1 MAFKRLKKN
10 KVLRKKIRRIPG
22 NEFCE
27 KFLLQII
34 LENEE
39 NCMRGEQCSWQ
50 YPAVKPVSHL
60 GFQGTILESSSAL
73 VSSQSKGSWKAG
85 CCPLLSSF
93 CPLSWL
99 ESGKFLFY
107 LFYILDFLIISLYI
121 KNRKMSGGVG
131 SSATC

>member
-1 MAFKRLKKN
+1 
-10 KVLRKKIRRIPG
+10 
-22 NEFCE
+22 
-27 KFLLQII
+27 
-34 LENEE
+34 
-39 NCMRGEQCSWQ
+39 MRGEQCSWQ
-50 YPAVKPVSHL
+50 YPAVKPVSRL

-73 VSSQSKGSWKAG
+73 VSSQSKGSWNVG
-85 CCPLLSSF
+85 CCSLLSSF

-99 ESGKFLFY
+99 ESGKLLFN